1 MNKIIE
7 FFKAN
12 KNDIIKPVAVLLAI
26 CVIIPLA
33 LAVTN
38 KVTKNRIEQLAR
50 SNEKKTML
58 ELIKA
63 EKFPKYAYS
72 EGDIAFEY
80 NAAKTGDEVL
90 GYIFVTSA
98 KGYGGDVSVMTAVGK
113 DGKVIEI
120 AITDASGETPG
131 LGQNVKKEKFY
142 SQYAGKS
149 DGVTVVKNGA
159 GDKDTVAAVTGAT
172 VSSRAVNTAVSQALE
187 YYALVSGN
195 AEGEVA
201 AE

>member
-50 SNEKKTML
+50 SNEKETML

-72 EGDIAFEY
+72 EGDIAF
-80 NAAKTGDEVL
+80 
-90 GYIFVTSA
+90 
-98 KGYGGDVSVMTAVGK
+98 
-113 DGKVIEI
+113 
-120 AITDASGETPG
+120 
-131 LGQNVKKEKFY
+131 
-142 SQYAGKS
+142 
-149 DGVTVVKNGA
+149 
-159 GDKDTVAAVTGAT
+159 
-172 VSSRAVNTAVSQALE
+172 
-187 YYALVSGN
+187 
-195 AEGEVA
+195 
-201 AE
+201 

>member
-7 FFKAN
+7 LFKAN

-50 SNEKKTML
+50 SNEKETML

-63 EKFPKYAYS
+63 EKFPEYAYS

-80 NAAKTGDEVL
+80 NVAKKDDEVL

-98 KGYGGDVSVMTAVGK
+98 KGYGGDVSVMTAVGT
-113 DGKVIEI
+113 DGKIIEI

-159 GDKDTVAAVTGAT
+159 GGKDTVVAVTGAT
-172 VSSRAVNTAVSQALE
+172 VSSRAVNKAVSQALE
-187 YYALVSGN
+187 YYALVSGD
-195 AEGEVA
+195 AEGEVV